1 MDTALPPDARV
12 ASILVIIYSV
22 ICLASSALLS
32 CVLWSNGERTT
43 YLLLIA
49 IASCGSTTASIVQQ
63 IYYACQW
70 RTVVEVAWEQAKLS
84 IDKPGIA
91 LGPLFTGFN
100 LGLYLIQFCIYN
112 IIAILVFC
120 WSVALLKGVY
130 NLQFK
135 RLAGWE
141 ATISITSRVLA
152 IVVPALLIGLS
163 FLPSVQSSASAT
175 LAIGIVLIMA
185 SYGLG
190 GVFVVAV
197 LIRYIHSRHLFS
209 SFLSSSRTHTTD
221 TLSTTTHGTT
231 SRPPKIRVDRI
242 LLIRFSIAFF
252 ILAAFEVTIACFE
265 SSRAQTSARLAV
277 AEGPEYSARSAIASI
292 LLFLPA
298 VTGSLLAFLLF
309 GTTAHNVRKYM
320 AVIKSIRFPRRRRAS
335 LTQTVN
341 SPESWNRLDD
351 GTPKPLYRCTIRS
364 EANRE
369 DIELG
374 DSGPFGKV
382 RTSVVV
388 HDDDRLPIQSNNDE
402 RPKDRNSW
410 RHYRNA
416 DRYSRSY

>member
-1 MDTALPPDARV
+1 MDTTLPPHARV
-12 ASILVIIYSV
+12 ASILVILYSV
-22 ICLASSALLS
+22 VCLASSALLS

-70 RTVVEVAWEQAKLS
+70 RTIVEVAFEQAKLS

-91 LGPLFTGFN
+91 LGPLSTGFN
-100 LGLYLIQFCIYN
+100 LALYLIQFTIYS
-112 IIAILVFC
+112 IIAVLIFC
-120 WSVALLKGVY
+120 WSVALVKGVY
-130 NLQFK
+130 NLNLK
-135 RLAGWE
+135 RLTGWE
-141 ATISITSRVLA
+141 KFISTGSKIFA
-152 IVVPALLIGLS
+152 VVAPALLIGLS

-175 LAIGIVLIMA
+175 LAMSIILIMA

-190 GVFVVAV
+190 GILVVAV
-197 LIRYIHSRHLFS
+197 LIRYIHSRHLFTS
-209 SFLSSSRTHTTD
+209 ILSSSRTLTTD
-221 TLSTTTHGTT
+221 TPSTVTHSMTP
-231 SRPPKIRVDRI
+231 RPPKIRVDRV

-252 ILAAFEVTIACFE
+252 LLAAFEVTIACFE
-265 SSRAQTSARLAV
+265 ISRAATAARLAE
-277 AEGPEYSARSAIASI
+277 AEGPDYSLSGAVTSI

-309 GTTAHNVRKYM
+309 GTTAHNMQKYM

-388 HDDDRLPIQSNNDE
+388 HDDDRLPIQSNNE

-410 RHYRNA
+410 RQYRNT
-416 DRYSRSY
+416 DRYGRS